1 MASKISKNFRFSTH
15 KTDLS
20 SALKF
25 RLKLGWIIDIGG
37 THFVL
42 KTIRYVF
49 IISVLAYII
58 SWRGWAASE
67 YTEDAV
73 PLDHFSEW
81 KREIEH
87 KLATE
92 RK

>member
-58 SWRGWAASE
+58 SWRGWAGK